1 MNAEIERL
9 CGYLSLEEKEGPV
22 RRLDVDLKNHGEQ
35 MMAFYLVGKVLST
48 KLIDRKTFMSQIGI
62 KWRVKEEVVIEI
74 MTGNIFLFTF
84 KNANDKR
91 HVLADG
97 PWIFGKSLIV
107 LEEPQGTGD
116 ISCMKFSRVEFW
128 VQIHN
133 VPLLCMNK
141 EIGMFLGRMIG
152 EVTDIDVGPSG
163 YCMGKFLRLRIVI
176 EIDKPLLRCL
186 RVDLLGTGMVT
197 MLLLRYERLPDYCFR
212 CCCLG
217 HTIMECLGHTIKECP
232 KKVGDTGGEAANR
245 LLSAWIRATSPIN
258 PFSVRDR
265 KRDHR
270 WNRSVDDGAGVSGL
284 HSSCRTIVLGQHSEN
299 GMSGVQNPASVA
311 GATGINGVDGVD
323 KILGTG
329 SHIGGGVTVGNGPNT
344 SEPNL
349 LQDSG
354 ALMECDPLAV
364 TEKKI
369 NGVVRCLVPGLETG
383 CGEKDNSEVEIGSG
397 LDCAGAVLCEDG
409 HAGLSQAQV
418 GVLHKTLDGKCSG
431 QQEAKKDGEPGS
443 KVNCDQIEGLVKK
456 KVVMKKVKRVW
467 RRKIGHGNRPTGL
480 SEGGD
485 QTLIQLGKRGFVS
498 QEVDGVQ
505 KKHISG
511 PGISNVA
518 VGGPSVISDSGSHDG
533 LSQMEGSPEK
543 KQDTPVELE
552 GGSTWLASF
561 GNPETTT
568 ELGGLKEEPK
578 AELEGG
584 STGLASFGN
593 PETTTQ
599 LGGLKEEQKAELE
612 GGSTGLAS
620 FGNLETTTQLGGL
633 KEERKE

>member
-22 RRLDVDLKNHGEQ
+22 HKLDVDLKNHGEQ
-35 MMAFYLVGKVLST
+35 KMAFYLVGKVLST
-48 KLIDRKTFMSQIGI
+48 KLIDRKTFISQIRI
-62 KWRVKEEVVIEI
+62 KWKVKEEVVIEI
-74 MTGNIFLFTF
+74 VTGNIFLFTF

-97 PWIFGKSLIV
+97 PWIFGKALIV

-116 ISCMKFSRVEFW
+116 ISCMKFNRVEFW

-141 EIGMFLGRMIG
+141 EIGMFLGGMIG
-152 EVTDIDVGPSG
+152 EVTDIDVGPLG
-163 YCMGKFLRLRIVI
+163 YCMGKFLRLQIVI

-186 RVDLLGTGMVT
+186 RVDLLGNGMVT

-232 KKVGDTGGEAANR
+232 KKVGDTDGEASNR
-245 LLSAWIRATSPIN
+245 LLSAWIRATSLIN
-258 PFSVRDR
+258 SFPVRDR

-270 WNRSVDDGAGVSGL
+270 WNRCVDDGSGVPGL
-284 HSSCRTIVLGQHSEN
+284 HSSCLTTVPGRHSEN
-299 GMSGVQNPASVA
+299 GVSGVQNPVSAA
-311 GATGINGVDGVD
+311 GATGINGVNGVD
-323 KILGTG
+323 EISGTG
-329 SHIGGGVTVGNGPNT
+329 SHRGGGVTVGNSPN
-344 SEPNL
+344 SSQPNPL
-349 LQDSG
+349 HYSG

-364 TEKKI
+364 KEKKI
-369 NGVVRCLVPGLETG
+369 NGVVRCLALER
-383 CGEKDNSEVEIGSG
+383 
-397 LDCAGAVLCEDG
+397 AGTVLCEDG

-418 GVLHKTLDGKCSG
+418 GVIHNTLDGQCSG
-431 QQEAKKDGEPGS
+431 LQEARKDGEPGS

-467 RRKIGHGNRPTGL
+467 RRKIEHGNRPTGL

-498 QEVDGVQ
+498 QEVDWVQ

-511 PGISNVA
+511 LGISNVV
-518 VGGPSVISDSGSHDG
+518 VGGPLVVSDSGSYVG
-533 LSQMEGSPEK
+533 EALPEK
-543 KQDTPVELE
+543 KLDTPAEVE
-552 GGSTWLASF
+552 GV
-561 GNPETTT
+561 
-568 ELGGLKEEPK
+568 
-578 AELEGG
+578 

-599 LGGLKEEQKAELE
+599 LGVLKEEQ
-612 GGSTGLAS
+612 
-620 FGNLETTTQLGGL
+620 
-633 KEERKE
+633 EEQ

>member
-1 MNAEIERL
+1 MNAEEIERL

-22 RRLDVDLKNHGEQ
+22 HRLDVDLKNHGEQ
-35 MMAFYLVGKVLST
+35 KMALYLVGKVLST

-62 KWRVKEEVVIEI
+62 KWRVKEEVVIENV
-74 MTGNIFLFTF
+74 TGNIFLFTF
-84 KNANDKR
+84 KNAHDKR

-97 PWIFGKSLIV
+97 PWIFGKALIV

-152 EVTDIDVGPSG
+152 EVIDIDVGPSG

-186 RVDLLGTGMVT
+186 RVDLLGNGMVT

-217 HTIMECLGHTIKECP
+217 HTIMQCLEHTIKDCP

-245 LLSAWIRATSPIN
+245 LLSAWIRATSPII
-258 PFSVRDR
+258 PLSVREK
-265 KRDHR
+265 KRDHQ
-270 WNRSVDDGAGVSGL
+270 WNRSVNGAGVTGL
-284 HSSCRTIVLGQHSEN
+284 HLSCRTTVPGRHSEN
-299 GMSGVQNPASVA
+299 GVLGVQNPVSAA
-311 GATGINGVDGVD
+311 GINGVNGVD
-323 KILGTG
+323 EISGTG
-329 SHIGGGVTVGNGPNT
+329 SHGGGGVTVGNGPN
-344 SEPNL
+344 SSQPNPL
-349 LQDSG
+349 HDSG

-369 NGVVRCLVPGLETG
+369 NGAVRCLAQGLETG
-383 CGEKDNSEVEIGSG
+383 CGEKDNCEVEIGNG
-397 LDCAGAVLCEDG
+397 LECAGAVLCEDG
-409 HAGLSQAQV
+409 HAQAEV
-418 GVLHKTLDGKCSG
+418 GVLHKTLDGKCCG
-431 QQEAKKDGEPGS
+431 LQEAKKDGEPGS
-443 KVNCDQIEGLVKK
+443 NVNSDQIEGLVKRK
-456 KVVMKKVKRVW
+456 LVMKKVKRVL
-467 RRKIGHGNRPTGL
+467 RRKIRHGNRPTGL
-480 SEGGD
+480 SQGGD

-498 QEVDGVQ
+498 QEVGGVQ

-511 PGISNVA
+511 LGISNVA
-518 VGGPSVISDSGSHDG
+518 VGSPSVVSDSGSHVG
-533 LSQMEGSPEK
+533 EVLPEK
-543 KQDTPVELE
+543 KLDTP
-552 GGSTWLASF
+552 
-561 GNPETTT
+561 
-568 ELGGLKEEPK
+568 

-593 PETTTQ
+593 PETTQ
-599 LGGLKEEQKAELE
+599 LGGLKEEQ
-612 GGSTGLAS
+612 
-620 FGNLETTTQLGGL
+620 
-633 KEERKE
+633 EEQ